1 MLESVFCNCP
11 WCGESIELLVDCSVE
26 QQDYIEDC
34 SVCCSPINVSVVV
47 DQDGMPEVTVTTDR
61 E

>member
-1 MLESVFCNCP
+1 VLESVFCDCP

-47 DQDGMPEVTVTTDR
+47 DQDGMPEVSVTTDR

>member
-1 MLESVFCNCP
+1 VLESVFCDCP

-47 DQDGMPEVTVTTDR
+47 DQDGMPEVSVATDR